1 MKRQLEHA
9 HFGVRSEVFQSFRS
23 FGNISELPFVQ
34 KYYPASVRSN
44 VFSSFRAFK
53 VFPSFRS
60 FGSITELPFV
70 RKYYQA
76 SVRADVLPS
85 VRSIGSTDERRNNV
99 TTRKRKVPRGG

>member
-9 HFGVRSEVFQSFRS
+9 HFGVRSEVFRSFRS
-23 FGNISELPFVQ
+23 FGNISELPFVR

-44 VFSSFRAFK
+44 IFSSFRAFK
-53 VFPSFRS
+53 
-60 FGSITELPFV
+60 SISELPLV
-70 RKYYQA
+70 RKYYRTSVRSKVLQA

>member
-44 VFSSFRAFK
+44 VFSSFRAF
-53 VFPSFRS
+53 
-60 FGSITELPFV
+60 GSITELPFV

-85 VRSIGSTDERRNNV
+85 VRSIGSTDKRGNNA